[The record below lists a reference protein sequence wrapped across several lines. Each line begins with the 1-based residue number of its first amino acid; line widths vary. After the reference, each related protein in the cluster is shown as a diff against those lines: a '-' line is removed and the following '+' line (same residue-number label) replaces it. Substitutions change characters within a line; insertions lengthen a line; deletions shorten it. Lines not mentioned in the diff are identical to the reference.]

1 MSYDYLE
8 GFEKIEIDPKK
19 LLTNIKIK
27 NVFYFSHNPKVV
39 SSSLTPATKVFI
51 RVARDC
57 GLFIFCVKVYFRL
70 FWGQLGDT
78 SYFK

>member
-39 SSSLTPATKVFI
+39 SSSLTPATKGYIVTAI
-51 RVARDC
+51 
-57 GLFIFCVKVYFRL
+57 
-70 FWGQLGDT
+70 
-78 SYFK
+78 

>member
-1 MSYDYLE
+1 MCD
-8 GFEKIEIDPKK
+8 FK
-19 LLTNIKIK
+19 LKENMILLVACAART
-27 NVFYFSHNPKVV
+27 HNPKVV

-57 GLFIFCVKVYFRL
+57 GLFIFCVKVDFRL
-70 FWGQLGDT
+70 SWGQLGDT

>member
-39 SSSLTPATKVFI
+39 SSSLTPATTEMPLLKQFTEDFLLLGKI
-51 RVARDC
+51 HLRP
-57 GLFIFCVKVYFRL
+57 LKTVK
-70 FWGQLGDT
+70 
-78 SYFK
+78 KH

>member
-39 SSSLTPATKVFI
+39 SSSLTPPQPKHI
-51 RVARDC
+51 S
-57 GLFIFCVKVYFRL
+57 LEL
-70 FWGQLGDT
+70 
-78 SYFK
+78 

>member
-1 MSYDYLE
+1 MVPMSYDYLE

-39 SSSLTPATKVFI
+39 SSSLTPATNSYITRTVM
-51 RVARDC
+51 V
-57 GLFIFCVKVYFRL
+57 LVIFYILQSVYNNA
-70 FWGQLGDT
+70 
-78 SYFK
+78 